1 MMNGRHPDFTTSR
14 LYINATDTTDGC
26 VWTLQTRDK
35 QQIATIQF
43 SGQQLSYEANDPS
56 DQDGYIREA
65 LTVILAYLA
74 RTLLLP
80 FVIGQDGE
88 AELWLRNGFHADGPV
103 FQRDLTH

>member
-1 MMNGRHPDFTTSR
+1 MTGRHPDFTTSR
-14 LYINATDTTDGC
+14 LYIEAADTTDGC

-43 SGQQLSYEANDPS
+43 SGRQLSYDAIDPT
-56 DQDGYIREA
+56 DRAGYIQEA

-80 FVIGQDGE
+80 FVTGQDGE
-88 AELWLRNGFHADGPV
+88 AEVWLRNGFYADGLV
-103 FQRDLTH
+103 FRRDLTH

>member
-1 MMNGRHPDFTTSR
+1 MNGRHPDFTTSR
-14 LYINATDTTDGC
+14 LHIETADTTDGC
-26 VWTLQTRDK
+26 VWTLQTRER

-43 SGQQLSYEANDPS
+43 SGQQLSYDAIDPF
-56 DQDGYIREA
+56 DRDGYIREA

-88 AELWLRNGFHADGPV
+88 AAVWIRNGFHVDGPV
-103 FQRDLTH
+103 FRRDLTH

>member
-1 MMNGRHPDFTTSR
+1 MNGRHPDFTTSR
-14 LYINATDTTDGC
+14 LFITATDMTDGC

-43 SGQQLSYEANDPS
+43 SGRQLSYDAIDPT
-56 DQDGYIREA
+56 DRAGYIEEA
-65 LTVILAYLA
+65 LTVIVAYLA

-88 AELWLRNGFHADGPV
+88 AAVWIRNGFHTDGPA
-103 FQRDLTH
+103 FRRNLTH